1 MSEIKITVPGVAA
14 PKSIRIIM
22 RNGHPSM
29 ANNKRV
35 RSWMDIVRDTVRTQI
50 NPFDGETLIS
60 KKVPVGGMIDVFLP
74 WPKNTP
80 KKLAATTAPHV
91 DKPDGDN
98 LQKPILDALSEA
110 GVWWDDAQV
119 DRKFIQ
125 KWRCPI
131 SQERVE
137 MLVTWEPL

>member
-1 MSEIKITVPGVAA
+1 MPEIKITVPGVAA

-29 ANNKRV
+29 GNNKKV
-35 RSWMDIVRDTVRTQI
+35 RSWMDFVRDTVRVEMATLVYSG
-50 NPFDGETLIS
+50 DTLIA
-60 KKVPVGGMIDVFLP
+60 KKVPVGVVLDVFLP

-80 KKLAATTAPHV
+80 KKIAATIAPHV

-110 GVWWDDAQV
+110 RVWWDDAQV
-119 DRKFIQ
+119 DKKFIQ
-125 KWRCPI
+125 KWRCPRG
-131 SQERVE
+131 EEHVE
-137 MLVTWEPL
+137 VVIVW